1 MFSLDSIDTRLA
13 GQATRRETR
22 AGFQRARQT
31 ESETGVN
38 EDGKHWPL
46 CIPFSPPFHLCDFSI
61 ILGAWGLLCSASFF
75 SIHLSSKTKCP
86 RGRNPPSRIKS
97 TQEACRCR
105 VGPASFQFPDAKD
118 FLHLSLSCPARPGKP
133 TGQKEKQSA
142 ASGCV
147 KVMVHI
153 GPFRSGF
160 SGDGRKTGDKPTCG
174 RGSPFGLWWAENDD
188 ADTT

>member
-46 CIPFSPPFHLCDFSI
+46 CIPFSPLSTFAIFPLFWVPGDYYVAPLFFPSTSQVRQSA
-61 ILGAWGLLCSASFF
+61 LGAETPQAG
-75 SIHLSSKTKCP
+75 
-86 RGRNPPSRIKS
+86 SRV
-97 TQEACRCR
+97 QEACRCR

-188 ADTT
+188 ADTP